1 MRPISGAR
9 LARTVP
15 SRQNTLLLVLLP
27 LFASLACGGS
37 SETEGGPSPTSIVLS
52 DTNNYSLQ
60 SSLAIP
66 TVETASG
73 TDLDICW
80 TNVVSDLQC
89 HALAPQADLDTVG
102 LLRFLGLG
110 EDEVEAKL
118 TSGQLSMSEVAGYL
132 AYETDHTSTCAKLSS
147 LSFFGTPIQI
157 LEQYRES
164 PDYTYMLLFAEGTT
178 PGVGARAM
186 TFVKPTAGST
196 NTRVDAPSG
205 CGLLDVTA
213 DLSSA
218 ERVSLP
224 AEGPWVVDW
233 RNVTRDGQGNE
244 IVFESIDGVLLGF
257 YAGMTVPDLEAGILD
272 LELMATSLWEV
283 RLTGGRTA
291 DLASARARG
300 ENIPFP
306 GFARDEAGV
315 WAMGLMCSTCQNPA
329 PVVLSIL
336 EPSAATP

>member
-1 MRPISGAR
+1 M
-9 LARTVP
+9 P
-15 SRQNTLLLVLLP
+15 SRHNTLLRATLLP
-27 LFASLACGGS
+27 LVASLACAGAS
-37 SETEGGPSPTSIVLS
+37 SETEGDSTLSSIVLA
-52 DTNNYSLQ
+52 DANNYSLQ
-60 SSLAIP
+60 SSLSIP

-73 TDLDICW
+73 ADLDICW
-80 TNVVSDLQC
+80 SNVVSDLQC
-89 HALAPQADLDTVG
+89 HPLAPQVDLDTVG
-102 LLRFLGLG
+102 LLRFLRLG

-132 AYETDHTSTCAKLSS
+132 SYEADHTSTCAKLSS

-157 LEQYRES
+157 MEQYQES

-186 TFVKPTAGST
+186 TFVKPTAAST

-218 ERVSLP
+218 QRVSLP

-233 RNVTRDGQGNE
+233 RNLTRDGQGNE

-257 YAGMTVPDLEAGILD
+257 YAGMTVSDLEEGILD

-291 DLASARARG
+291 DLRAAVERG
-300 ENIPFP
+300 ENTPFP
-306 GFARDEAGV
+306 GFDRDEAGV
-315 WAMGLMCSTCQNPA
+315 WVMGLMCSTCQNPA